1 MNKILIDLEIY
12 EYLSLFFKNKN
23 ILYNQKSSNL
33 FEITIDDD
41 DALEIEEWASTEQIR
56 IGFDA
61 HYNLT
66 KEGKILEKII
76 DKFCI

>member
-41 DALEIEEWASTEQIR
+41 DALEIEE
-56 IGFDA
+56 
-61 HYNLT
+61 
-66 KEGKILEKII
+66 
-76 DKFCI
+76 